1 MTYVNKG
8 DKMPRPRKWRH
19 VCCEPQHRRFGPLDE
34 PIDHEVITMTVEEYE
49 TLRLIDVEKLTQE
62 DCALRM
68 NVARTSVTKMY
79 DEARTKASLALVEG
93 RPLRIEGGDYRVY
106 TDQDHWPRCRGHRRW
121 DETKEND
128 A

>member
-1 MTYVNKG
+1 
-8 DKMPRPRKWRH
+8 MPRPRKWRH

-34 PIDHEVITMTVEEYE
+34 PTEVNTIMMSVEEYE

-62 DCALRM
+62 ECALRM
-68 NVARTSVTKMY
+68 EVARTSVTKMY

-106 TDQDHWPRCRGHRRW
+106 TDEDRWPRCRQHQRW
-121 DETKEND
+121 KTNQDTRGGQP
-128 A
+128 